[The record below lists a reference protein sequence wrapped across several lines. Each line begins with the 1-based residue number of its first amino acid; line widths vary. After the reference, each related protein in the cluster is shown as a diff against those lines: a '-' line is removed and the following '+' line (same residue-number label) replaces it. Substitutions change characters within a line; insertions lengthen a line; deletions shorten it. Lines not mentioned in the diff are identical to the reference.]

1 MNKNNKKDNNVGLFQ
16 YVTYKLIKES
26 NTDLSFFDFIQKL
39 EKLQKT
45 HTIKSSVCN
54 VRNKRVTSYSISL
67 KQKRR
72 FDMELENYNRSI

>member
-16 YVTYKLIKES
+16 YLTYKLIKES

-39 EKLQKT
+39 EKIKKT

-54 VRNKRVTSYSISL
+54 VRNRRVTSYSIFL
-67 KQKRR
+67 KQKKAV
-72 FDMELENYNRSI
+72 